1 MGRERWLL
9 SSAAAA
15 PGGQQPQR
23 GRGAHAKHSNR
34 FDTLADYSDSSDDSV
49 TSGPGHASLHRRPRP
64 SGTTPGDTT
73 VSAAARGAPLS
84 APAHARKGDS
94 TQPSAVRFSLIP
106 SQLVGPG
113 GAAAAQPPLPPP
125 PPAPRGD
132 GDGAAAQRTLMEAV
146 APDAGTH
153 RASDNTR
160 TESRATSSDLARS
173 ERGRRHSSGA
183 APKRDRSTSR
193 SASRPARPPVEA
205 FRKAPGSSSRAATA
219 LRASSSDSRRPRI
232 PPRGPETRPPPMGGK
247 PGWIGLIRRSDGSG
261 KLPRRGEFEGFVKEK
276 LKSKATGSGRVSMS
290 SASPF
295 ASSADAVS
303 PYPGASHGGARM
315 RASSSWAVGS
325 RGVRQDFCMP
335 DPNFVNPL
343 TSSRLDDSSH
353 DISLLYEVS
362 SGAPNPLTKDNKD
375 TSRASERKRHH
386 HFSAALLKSY
396 STAAPTY
403 AALAAAGSGPF
414 GADHDN
420 GMDMPQGSAGRSGLP
435 APQAL
440 LFHQLSNESIVAVT
454 MRFRTLSEANR
465 VHATFMN
472 SMPPGFN
479 FANVN
484 ESAPHHHSLSRKP
497 VSNTDGTCF
506 TLIDTIGLPAKGSDP
521 ACDAFSNKMLG
532 LSAFAGS
539 WTATSDSAFIE
550 ITVSAI
556 TLVEKHLI
564 PTFGVDNVDFS
575 KETIFVDVGGTKIE
589 LVVLDSASKHAC
601 ARCGSNCHRVKN
613 CGRKVRDMELKAKE
627 KAEREL
633 RSAATAERERMSK
646 LTSLDDESAALI
658 NKIIKTTGVSNTA
671 ILNVMR
677 SKMEPLIRVTD
688 VLAAT
693 DGIVDASGLK
703 REVAEI
709 FGKSLTAIASQRD
722 LLRGVAASPASAPSA
737 SCHAASAA
745 PLSLVAAASD
755 VSATSA
761 SGVSSV
767 PRAMEGVDEAFTSGD
782 SAAAS
787 LADAAVSKRLLD
799 NTAASFEESPAK
811 RRPCAD
817 ALALADSAS
826 ALAPA
831 PLDRAPYDSAR
842 PPGLTHPGTPFI
854 SGGTAAASSAA
865 TSSAPARYFGASGGA
880 SILMTALD
888 GVLGAAH
895 ESEDAYRAAAMK
907 AVVSDI
913 CSVTNAVTGGNANNL
928 PQYFNSNPMSAPR
941 FATNFEQPSRSTLDG
956 SDSTHLWNPSIAA
969 ISSAIGPTLPDPS
982 VHHYGLFI
990 PRLRD
995 VYGAERPARFSLSR
1009 LSGALLG
1016 VVARALPGLHR
1027 SPAWS
1032 DAFIY
1037 AMPYPAFSGPHSPG
1051 TRTTSLPPDSG
1062 AEGGAR

>member
-49 TSGPGHASLHRRPRP
+49 TSGPGHASLHRKPRP
-64 SGTTPGDTT
+64 AGTTPGDTT

-94 TQPSAVRFSLIP
+94 TQQSAVRFSLIP
-106 SQLVGPG
+106 SQLVGHG
-113 GAAAAQPPLPPP
+113 GAAAAQPSLPPP

-205 FRKAPGSSSRAATA
+205 FRKAPDSSSRAAAA
-219 LRASSSDSRRPRI
+219 LRASSSDSRRPGI

-247 PGWIGLIRRSDGSG
+247 PGGDRFDPADGSG

-276 LKSKATGSGRVSMS
+276 LKSKATGSGGVSMS

-295 ASSADAVS
+295 ASSADAFS
-303 PYPGASHGGARM
+303 PYPGASRGGARM

-414 GADHDN
+414 GADHDD

-506 TLIDTIGLPAKGSDP
+506 TLIDAIGLPAKGSDP
-521 ACDAFSNKMLG
+521 ACDALSNKMLG

-817 ALALADSAS
+817 ALALAASAS

-880 SILMTALD
+880 STLMTALD

-928 PQYFNSNPMSAPR
+928 PQYFNSNPMSTPR

-1027 SPAWS
+1027 SPAWN